1 MNQTITVGKL
11 VMTTQAFAIA
21 AMGLIICLFVFLKT
35 KSIAIVLPV
44 AIMAVW
50 QAYVANCSVV
60 GRCDAVAWTLVITY
74 ALGFFMML
82 YAYGNPKKL
91 AAMMKK

>member
-1 MNQTITVGKL
+1 MNHTITVGKV

-21 AMGLIICLFVFLKT
+21 VMGLVMCLFLFLKT

-44 AIMAVW
+44 AIMGIW

-60 GRCDAVAWTLVITY
+60 GKCDAVAWTLVITY

-82 YAYGNPKKL
+82 FAYKK
-91 AAMMKK
+91 